1 MFRKIDWESQ
11 IGRRLKLRDLHVF
24 STVVQHG
31 SMAKAARHLG
41 VSHPAVSEVIADLE
55 HALGVRLLDRSA
67 RGIEP
72 TIYGDALLKRSVAV
86 FDELKQSIRDIE
98 FLSDATTGEVW
109 IGSMEA
115 PWFTLLPD
123 VIRRFSQQYP
133 RIEVHTDLIDHSE
146 VFRGLRERKYDC
158 VLNQIRTDRPE
169 QAADDLTVEILY
181 DDELIVTA
189 WAHSKW
195 ARCRKIDLAELIDEP
210 WTGTGPTAW
219 GRPLSEGVF
228 RAAGLS
234 RPNPRIVTDSII
246 LRARL
251 IAGSPY
257 LGMFVSSVLRRLI
270 ADNYALTALPV
281 DLHANA
287 FSIGII
293 TLKNRTL
300 SPVVERFLICVREA
314 AASFAGK
321 QRGRAS
327 RSSKSKV
334 S

>member
-1 MFRKIDWESQ
+1 
-11 IGRRLKLRDLHVF
+11 
-24 STVVQHG
+24 
-31 SMAKAARHLG
+31 
-41 VSHPAVSEVIADLE
+41 
-55 HALGVRLLDRSA
+55 
-67 RGIEP
+67 
-72 TIYGDALLKRSVAV
+72 V

-98 FLSDATTGEVW
+98 FLSDATTGEVQ

-123 VIRRFSQQYP
+123 VIRQFSQQYP
-133 RIEVHTDLIDHSE
+133 RIEVHTDLVDHSE

-158 VLNQIRTDRPE
+158 VLNQVRTDRPE
-169 QAADDLTVEILY
+169 RAADDLTVELLY
-181 DDELIVTA
+181 DDGLIVTA

-195 ARCRKIDLAELIDEP
+195 ARRRKIDLAELIDEP

-219 GRPLSEGVF
+219 GRSLSEGVF

-234 RPNPRIVTDSII
+234 RPDPRIVTDSII

-251 IAGSPY
+251 IAGGPY
-257 LGMFVSSVLRRLI
+257 LGMFLSSVLRRLI
-270 ADNYALTALPV
+270 DDNYALTALPV
-281 DLHANA
+281 DLRANA
-287 FSIGII
+287 FSIGIV

-300 SPVVERFLICVREA
+300 SPVVERFLGCVREEA
-314 AASFAGK
+314 TSFASK

-327 RSSKSKV
+327 HSSKSKV

>member
-1 MFRKIDWESQ
+1 MQIYDRPTKTLMLDWVKDH
-11 IGRRLKLRDLHVF
+11 LKSGQVF
-24 STVVQHG
+24 T
-31 SMAKAARHLG
+31 
-41 VSHPAVSEVIADLE
+41 
-55 HALGVRLLDRSA
+55 RS
-67 RGIEP
+67 
-72 TIYGDALLKRSVAV
+72 
-86 FDELKQSIRDIE
+86 
-98 FLSDATTGEVW
+98 
-109 IGSMEA
+109 
-115 PWFTLLPD
+115 D

-219 GRPLSEGVF
+219 GRSLSEGVF
-228 RAAGLS
+228 RAASLS

-281 DLHANA
+281 DLQANA
-287 FSIGII
+287 FSIGIG

-300 SPVVERFLICVREA
+300 SPVVERFLACVREV